1 MASITLS
8 VPEEVRGLMKR
19 FPEINWSGF
28 VRASIEEKASQLAW
42 RQEMLGKLKEEG
54 PFIDWSVSLGR
65 TAKQGRLRKLLS
77 RLPAREREQLLK
89 K

>member
-19 FPEINWSGF
+19 FHEINWSGF
-28 VRASIEEKASQLAW
+28 VRKSIEEKARQLVW
-42 RQEMLGKLKEEG
+42 KQEMLRKLKGEDS
-54 PFIDWSVSLGR
+54 FIDWSVSLGIR
-65 TAKQGRLRKLLS
+65 AKQGRLRKLLS